1 MKEIK
6 NTHTEL
12 WVQLKTLCYISKQ
25 KDNAGVVL
33 KVDGKNCHN
42 ANDIANVFNTFFTT
56 VAAKL
61 VEKLPPLPNVF
72 HLTSTLLQ
80 QSYSRVISDTL

>member
-1 MKEIK
+1 LKEIK

-12 WVQLKTLCYISKQ
+12 WVQLKTLGYISKQ

-42 ANDIANVFNTFFTT
+42 ANDFQYI
-56 VAAKL
+56 
-61 VEKLPPLPNVF
+61 F
-72 HLTSTLLQ
+72 HNRS
-80 QSYSRVISDTL
+80 SEAC